1 MGSGG
6 RKGRAR
12 PPKADEPAP
21 EHIGVI
27 LRVRP
32 LSQRERKGG
41 CEKSVRRHGEHAL
54 EIKSEGAAPMICRC
68 DRAFDDGANQL
79 EFFEGSGLIGL
90 LDAVLR
96 GFRSTAFAYGQ
107 TGAGKTYTMVG
118 GGSSFG
124 GGRGRRG
131 GGAFDNFGGGA
142 ASGSH
147 DGLLP
152 RSVRHLFARMAEDTE
167 KKFRVRVTCVEVY
180 RESVTDLLT
189 HPSKRKALNVREHPQ
204 YGFFVEGLRVAG
216 CATPQRACAVVAQAL
231 ANRKV
236 GSHQLNE
243 RSSRSHALIT
253 LYVDAESPPR
263 GGGRAAPT
271 TYGSV
276 TFVDL
281 AGSERLKET
290 KSAGASMVKDA
301 GHINKSLYTLGK
313 VIRGLE
319 LMHRSAKAPNVPYRD
334 SALTKLLIS
343 SLGGSCKTLMFGCV
357 SSASGSAVNE
367 TLRTLDFAA
376 RVRGIKNL
384 PKVQVN
390 KHQNLVEQLQEEVA
404 RLREENATLREQ
416 LNTAPGAYRPTDD
429 SAAAVAARDDDARR
443 RRAPDL
449 AVDVPVPV
457 DPFVDDGLLLPTW
470 GSSAPSRP
478 PRPASAGERRAD
490 VELPDFRAHHTFS
503 GAIEDAP
510 IEPAA
515 EAPRESPAKPYR
527 GGRKKAGTALRSISS
542 NAALSPKRK
551 PRAKDPS
558 PKHRGLRRRNRH
570 SQSEGTFA
578 RRPRGADDDDDRD
591 KEDELVAMLSGV
603 GADLRHAPR
612 DEQAREDELTAILS
626 RAISFGR

>member
-1 MGSGG
+1 
-6 RKGRAR
+6 
-12 PPKADEPAP
+12 
-21 EHIGVI
+21 
-27 LRVRP
+27 
-32 LSQRERKGG
+32 
-41 CEKSVRRHGEHAL
+41 
-54 EIKSEGAAPMICRC
+54 MICRC

-118 GGSSFG
+118 GGGSFG
-124 GGRGRRG
+124 GGRRG

-263 GGGRAAPT
+263 GGRAAPT

-457 DPFVDDGLLLPTW
+457 DPF
-470 GSSAPSRP
+470 
-478 PRPASAGERRAD
+478 
-490 VELPDFRAHHTFS
+490 
-503 GAIEDAP
+503 
-510 IEPAA
+510 
-515 EAPRESPAKPYR
+515 
-527 GGRKKAGTALRSISS
+527 
-542 NAALSPKRK
+542 
-551 PRAKDPS
+551 
-558 PKHRGLRRRNRH
+558 
-570 SQSEGTFA
+570 SEGTFA

>member
-118 GGSSFG
+118 GGGSFG
-124 GGRGRRG
+124 GGRRG

-204 YGFFVEGLRVAG
+204 YGFFVEGRVAG
-216 CATPQRACAVVAQAL
+216 CATPQRA
-231 ANRKV
+231 
-236 GSHQLNE
+236 
-243 RSSRSHALIT
+243 RSSPRPWRTARSGATSSTSGRRGATRSSLCT
-253 LYVDAESPPR
+253 STRRARRARRRRGADDARLADLRGPR
-263 GGGRAAPT
+263 GLRAAQ
-271 TYGSV
+271 GDEIRGRV
-276 TFVDL
+276 H
-281 AGSERLKET
+281 GQ
-290 KSAGASMVKDA
+290 DA

-416 LNTAPGAYRPTDD
+416 LNTAPGAYRPTTTRPPPPP
-429 SAAAVAARDDDARR
+429 RDDDASGGA
-443 RRAPDL
+443 APDL
-449 AVDVPVPV
+449 AVDVPVP
-457 DPFVDDGLLLPTW
+457 
-470 GSSAPSRP
+470 
-478 PRPASAGERRAD
+478 
-490 VELPDFRAHHTFS
+490 
-503 GAIEDAP
+503 
-510 IEPAA
+510 
-515 EAPRESPAKPYR
+515 
-527 GGRKKAGTALRSISS
+527 
-542 NAALSPKRK
+542 
-551 PRAKDPS
+551 
-558 PKHRGLRRRNRH
+558 
-570 SQSEGTFA
+570 
-578 RRPRGADDDDDRD
+578 
-591 KEDELVAMLSGV
+591 
-603 GADLRHAPR
+603 
-612 DEQAREDELTAILS
+612 AREDELTAILS
-626 RAISFGR
+626 RAIPGR